1 MAGRSNRCGISEF
14 RDCSA
19 TTPSVYEN
27 IALRIQI
34 AHGVREEGPGTG
46 VDVVPAMARKSKR
59 PQAAVPESAGSSDAQ
74 AASSSEHISH
84 YDRDRVAAR
93 AYEIYMQRGGAGG
106 SEMDDW
112 LAAEREFTN
121 GPSEP
126 HDE

>member
-1 MAGRSNRCGISEF
+1 MTRR
-14 RDCSA
+14 
-19 TTPSVYEN
+19 
-27 IALRIQI
+27 
-34 AHGVREEGPGTG
+34 
-46 VDVVPAMARKSKR
+46 AMARTPKR
-59 PQAAVPESAGSSDAQ
+59 PRAARPEAFGSSDAQ
-74 AASSSEHISH
+74 GDPISSHISH

-121 GPSEP
+121 GDSAP